1 MAIAFAITIDGV
13 LADQGEEPSFAA
25 SKLIPEGVYLYR
37 ALTKMGAVSLISL
50 QNVGEATKV
59 DYWLGAHGLDDHTL
73 LVYDPHPLEP
83 SRGVPEVLALLRR
96 SGPVDLVIEASAER
110 AARFLH
116 HGASTTVLAR
126 PAYTRSEFR
135 PDEPRSPRLWDE
147 VIAELDAQ
155 RDLSSTDNRTDDEGV
170 VGGKFASS

>member
-1 MAIAFAITIDGV
+1 MAIAFAMTIDGV
-13 LADQGEEPSFAA
+13 LADQGTEPSFAA
-25 SKLIPEGVYLYR
+25 SKLISEGVYLYR
-37 ALTKMGAVSLISL
+37 ALAKLGPVSLISL
-50 QNVGEATKV
+50 QNAGEAPKV
-59 DYWLGAHGLDDHTL
+59 DYWLGAHGLGEHSR

-83 SRGVPEVLALLRR
+83 SRGVPEVLALLRKN
-96 SGPVDLVIEASAER
+96 GPVDLVVEASAER

-116 HGASTTVLAR
+116 YGAPTSVLAR

-135 PDEPRSPRLWDE
+135 PDESRSPRQWDE